1 MPTIREAMA
10 ALDERL
16 FVGREREMT
25 TFRDWLAEATAGPA
39 ILDVSGPGGMGKSTL
54 LRAFRR
60 EAEGQGW
67 RVVVADGSVFKP
79 TPTQLSLTI
88 TGARGRDAADYLNE
102 APTVLILD
110 TFEELGPLTHHL
122 QDEFLP
128 RLRRKAKVVISGRQP
143 LGTAWS
149 DWGAVVQSIV
159 LSGFP
164 PEASRTYLQARGVGA
179 DLVAEVTAAA
189 GGSPLALSLAADM
202 VIQLGVRR
210 LRAAPEWRLAVRSLV
225 EDLLRD
231 VSDQDL
237 RLLLEAAAV
246 VRQFDEEL
254 LAAVVGKEDI
264 TAAFAALCRLSSIRP
279 AEHGLM
285 LHEDIRRILIEDL
298 RWRRPEHLIELRR
311 RAWRHYRRRLRESSA
326 TGWMIGD
333 QLYLSGND
341 LIQGMFFQNS
351 ESGQAW
357 VERAGPADRDAI
369 DGILQAFISRGPSL
383 PDAPTPDE
391 ITPRFVESL
400 LTHPAVRLTMSRERD
415 DRVTAYAFVLPL
427 CRETMDLLP
436 RGGALRRLVE
446 RTSSAQEIAD
456 LPDDCEDATVFI
468 FSTIV
473 HVAQHSR
480 EANAAL
486 VRDVLPALL
495 GGGKYLACTASEQ
508 YAAVLDAFGFT
519 KVASGLGAS
528 AFHPGRQLDA
538 FALDLR
544 LVGAETWIDSIVAGR
559 SLPQGLAGEDV
570 AREVQTVV
578 LHWAD
583 DAKLAAS
590 PLAAMAKLRDP
601 ESDLS
606 PAEGVRALI
615 REALARARAG
625 ASEDRELAFRAVELA
640 YLQHSV
646 SHERVAERLSVSR
659 STFYRLLRRGVAGVV
674 AALGRP

>member
-1 MPTIREAMA
+1 MDR
-10 ALDERL
+10 LDERL
-16 FVGREREMT
+16 FVGREREVKL
-25 TFRDWLAEATAGPA
+25 FRHWLAKGNDEPA
-39 ILDVSGPGGMGKSTL
+39 ILDLSGPGGTGKSTL

-60 EAEGQGW
+60 VAEAEGW
-67 RVVVADGSVFKP
+67 RVVFADGNAFKP
-79 TPTQLSLTI
+79 TPAQLSVAI
-88 TGARGRDAADYLNE
+88 TGARGPDGADYLNE

-110 TFEELGPLTHHL
+110 TFEELGALAHHL
-122 QDEFLP
+122 QDQFLP
-128 RLRRKAKVVISGRQP
+128 RLRRTVKVVISGRQP

-149 DWGAVVQSIV
+149 AWGPVVQSIV

-164 PEASRTYLQARGVGA
+164 PEASRTYLQVRGIGA
-179 DLVAEVTAAA
+179 DLEGEITGAA
-189 GGSPLALSLAADM
+189 GGNPLALSLAADM
-202 VIQLGVRR
+202 ATQLGVREF
-210 LRAAPEWRLAVRSLV
+210 RAAPEWRLALRSLV

-231 VSDQDL
+231 VRNQDL

-254 LAAVVGKEDI
+254 LAVMVGKEDI
-264 TAAFAALCRLSSIRP
+264 TAAFAALCGLSSIRP

-285 LHEDIRRILIEDL
+285 LHQDIRRILIEDL

-311 RAWRHYRRRLRESSA
+311 RAWSHYRRRLRESPA
-326 TGWMIGD
+326 GAWMIAD

-341 LIQGMFFQNS
+341 LIQGMFSQS
-351 ESGQAW
+351 SDSGHAW
-357 VERAGPADRDAI
+357 VDRAGPADREVI
-369 DGILQAFISRGPSL
+369 LGILQAFTSNGSSL
-383 PDAPTPDE
+383 PEAPTPDE
-391 ITPRFVESL
+391 ITPGFVESL

-436 RGGALRRLVE
+436 RGGALRRLIE
-446 RTSSAQEIAD
+446 RTSSAQETAD
-456 LPDDCEDATVFI
+456 LPDDCEDATMFI

-473 HVAQHSR
+473 HLAEHSR

-544 LVGAETWIDSIVAGR
+544 IVGCETWIDSIVAGR
-559 SLPQGLAGEDV
+559 SLPQGLAGEDI
-570 AREVQTVV
+570 AREVQAVL

-590 PLAAMAKLRDP
+590 PLAAMAALRDP
-601 ESDLS
+601 ESELS
-606 PAEGVRALI
+606 PAEGVRVLI
-615 REALARARAG
+615 REALGRARGG

-646 SHERVAERLSVSR
+646 SHERLAERLSVSR
-659 STFYRLLRRGVAGVV
+659 STFYRLLKRGVAGVV